1 MKVFPVAVLVLLA
14 FAAFFMTF
22 LVAPLAVLTIFYVAY
37 SLKAKSADKEPPA
50 APEPRQQWGAEPID
64 DEPEPESAP
73 PTARRA
79 RVTVES
85 HRERA
90 AMLEAAAAVE
100 AAAAEEAAAEGAEP
114 ASQATATATPDPP
127 TSTGPKP

>member
-37 SLKAKSADKEPPA
+37 SLKSSKSGGDEPAA

-64 DEPEPESAP
+64 EPEAEAAP
-73 PTARRA
+73 PTPRRA

-90 AMLEAAAAVE
+90 AALEAAAAVE

-114 ASQATATATPDPP
+114 ASRGTATATPDPP
-127 TSTGPKP
+127 TSTGPTP

>member
-1 MKVFPVAVLVLLA
+1 VLVLLA

-37 SLKAKSADKEPPA
+37 SLKSSKSGGGGEPAA

-64 DEPEPESAP
+64 EPEVEAP
-73 PTARRA
+73 PPVARRA

-90 AMLEAAAAVE
+90 AALEAAAAVE

-114 ASQATATATPDPP
+114 ASRGTATATPDPP
-127 TSTGPKP
+127 TSTGPTP